1 MVRAGVCVV
10 PSRRDVLEPSDAV
23 IVGPN
28 TRSILLLRLGF
39 ALARPV
45 SPVNIT
51 WRAVD
56 AIT

>member
-10 PSRRDVLEPSDAV
+10 PSRRDVFEPSDAV

-51 WRAVD
+51 WRAVG